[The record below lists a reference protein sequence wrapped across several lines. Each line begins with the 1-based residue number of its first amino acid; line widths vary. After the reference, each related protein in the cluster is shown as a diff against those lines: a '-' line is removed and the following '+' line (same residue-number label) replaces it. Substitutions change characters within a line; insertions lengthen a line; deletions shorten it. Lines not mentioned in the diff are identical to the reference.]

1 MAEVRLQALEKRF
14 GALKALDGVTL
25 TIAEGELFA
34 LLGSSGSGK
43 TTALRCVAGLEH
55 PDAGDVLIGGHSV
68 RGRQPYERPIGMVFQ
83 SYALFPHL
91 SVFDNVAYGLRARA
105 YAQGGPLGKLRVLGA
120 FVSRRLFPPTSEL
133 RRRVG
138 EALALVNLAGEADRM
153 PGQLSGGMQQRV
165 ALARAIVTEPA
176 VLLLDEPLSNLDRKL
191 RVGMRATIRKLQQQ
205 LRMTALYVTHDQEEA
220 LSLADRMAIM
230 DRGRVVQ
237 LGTPAEIYDRP
248 ATAFVA
254 DFVGAENLLPGEV
267 VVSDGANLSVRCGE
281 LDIRAAVREGSEPG
295 IRVAGAQVRVVVRPQ
310 SIQLVP
316 RGAALDADNRFAG
329 VVRFGSYLG
338 TTARYEVAVGDAVFV
353 VDVPDPR
360 PGALLA
366 AGDSVSLAFASA
378 SVILVP
384 A

>member
-1 MAEVRLQALEKRF
+1 MAEVRLRALEKRF
-14 GALKALDGVTL
+14 GTLKALDGVTL
-25 TIAEGELFA
+25 TIGEGELFA

-55 PDAGDVLIGGHSV
+55 PDRGDVLIGGRSV
-68 RGRQPYERPIGMVFQ
+68 LGRQPYERPIGMVFQ

-105 YAQGGPLGKLRVLGA
+105 YAEGGPVGKARVLGA
-120 FVSRRLFPPTSEL
+120 FVSRRLFPPTPEL
-133 RRRVG
+133 RRKVG
-138 EALALVNLAGEADRM
+138 DALALVNLASEAERM

-230 DRGRVVQ
+230 DQGRVVQ

-248 ATAFVA
+248 ASAFVA

-267 VVSDGANLSVRCGE
+267 VARDLSCVTVRCGA
-281 LDIRAAVREGSEPG
+281 LDVRATTRAGGAPGADAPGSK
-295 IRVAGAQVRVVVRPQ
+295 VRVVVRPQ
-310 SIQLVP
+310 SIQLAP
-316 RGAALDADNRFAG
+316 RGATLDADNRCDG
-329 VVRFGSYLG
+329 LVRFGSYLG
-338 TTARYEVAVGDAVFV
+338 TTARYEVAVGDALFV

-366 AGDSVSLAFASA
+366 AGDPVSLGFAA
-378 SVILVP
+378 RSVILVP